1 MNQRNFAQAEPCSW
15 SAGQYAAV
23 VLVLVMAAV
32 LLVAGCIGSDS
43 KSDQDI
49 HLIKLNHDGSVA
61 WTKLIDT
68 GKDDEVND
76 LIQTSDGGYLFAG
89 GYSIPQCNQNTHGP
103 TTATLTR
110 ISPDGNILW
119 VHNYNLNGKVM
130 LTNAHEN
137 FIAVFQTPD
146 SGFLI
151 VSQFG
156 MIEKL
161 DSDGNIQWNRTISDK
176 RALQLLIY
184 SATGT
189 RDEGYVLGGT
199 AVCCDLTL
207 PKNYTMMITKLDQNA
222 NESWINIYHDSNISS
237 VQSLIELEND
247 QGSVGLSLYLHELV
261 LFDKNGTIRSYI
273 PLRTPGTYD
282 PYDPYKIQAVPG
294 GFFVYQENFTRN
306 NLVQEM
312 HFDNKGNPTGNRSL
326 FNISHW
332 DIVGSR
338 SDETLLTKDLG
349 YLTIN
354 ISRAQLLTANGSVVW
369 DKEIIS
375 ADVAKNRYNT
385 HVRRIIETDDGGFL
399 VVYGIEKLTLC

>member
-1 MNQRNFAQAEPCSW
+1 MIAHPLVPDSRRMPVF
-15 SAGQYAAV
+15 AAV
-23 VLVLVMAAV
+23 ALLLVMVAV
-32 LLVAGCIGSDS
+32 LLAAGCIGGDY

-49 HLIKLNHDGSVA
+49 HIIKLNQDGSVA
-61 WTKLIDT
+61 WMKVIDT

-76 LIQTSDGGYLFAG
+76 IIQTSDGGYIVAG

-110 ISPDGNILW
+110 ISPVGNILW
-119 VHNYNLNGKVM
+119 VQNYTLNGKV
-130 LTNAHEN
+130 LLQNDHEN
-137 FIAVFQTPD
+137 IIAVFQTPD
-146 SGFLI
+146 AGFLI
-151 VSQFG
+151 VSQYG

-161 DSDGNIQWNRTISDK
+161 DSEGNIQWNRTISDK
-176 RALQLLIY
+176 SALQMMIY
-184 SATGT
+184 STLQT
-189 RDEGYVLGGT
+189 RDGGYIFSGT
-199 AVCCDLTL
+199 AVCCDLIHE
-207 PKNYTMMITKLDQNA
+207 KNYTMMVTKLDKNA
-222 NESWINIYHDSNISS
+222 NQSWINIYNDSKKLT

-247 QGSVGLSLYLHELV
+247 QDFIGLSLYLHELV
-261 LFDKNGTIRSYI
+261 LFDKNGTIRGYI
-273 PLRTPGTYD
+273 PLNTPGT
-282 PYDPYKIQAVPG
+282 YDPYKIQAVPG
-294 GFFVYQENFTRN
+294 GCYVFQENFTRD

-354 ISRAQLLTANGSVVW
+354 VSRAQLLTANGSVVW

-399 VVYGIEKLTLC
+399 VVYGIEILTLC